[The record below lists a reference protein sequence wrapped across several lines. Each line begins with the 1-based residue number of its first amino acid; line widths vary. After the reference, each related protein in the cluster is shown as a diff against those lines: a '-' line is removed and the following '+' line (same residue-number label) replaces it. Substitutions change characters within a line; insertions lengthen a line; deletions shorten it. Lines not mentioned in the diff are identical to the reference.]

1 MCGIIGISGLD
12 NAAVSVAVGLHT
24 LQHRGQEAAGIISF
38 DGESFHEHRESGL
51 AGRIYTPPVLD
62 ALPGSAAI
70 GHVRY
75 STSGV
80 KQHDAVLQARDAQ
93 PMASYFSFGALAI
106 AHNGNITNEKK
117 LRQELMTAGHLFQSE
132 VDTEVALKLIGSSLG
147 TMLLNRIQA
156 ALPLIEGAYSLVMLT
171 QKNLVGVRDPLG
183 IRPLVLGKLNGAF
196 IFASETC
203 ALSALQADF
212 IREVEPGEIV
222 IVEDGNISSHRF
234 AEPKPRKPCIFEY
247 VYFSRPDSVSEEK
260 NVYTVRKALGREL
273 AKEAPV
279 DVDMIVPIPDSGN
292 PAALGFSEQ
301 SGIPFE
307 LAIVRNH
314 YVGRVFIQPT
324 QQERGKNVALKLSPN
339 ELLLKGKSVVLVD
352 DSLVRGTT
360 AKRVITRLKEI
371 GVREVHLRITS
382 PPWRHGCYYGIDEAD
397 PQRRVA
403 KPRTTQAE
411 IEAYVREITGATSVA
426 YLSLNGMYRAV
437 YGEARNPA
445 CPQACDACFT
455 GDFPTALTDTFA
467 GRVH

>member
-1 MCGIIGISGLD
+1 MCAIIGISGLD
-12 NAAVSVAVGLHT
+12 EAAVSVAVGLHA

-38 DGESFHEHRESGL
+38 DGERLHEHRQTGLSGGIFTPAVLES
-51 AGRIYTPPVLD
+51 
-62 ALPGSAAI
+62 LPGRAAI
-70 GHVRY
+70 GHDRY

-93 PMASYFSFGALAI
+93 PMASFFAFGSLAI
-106 AHNGNITNEKK
+106 AHNGNLTNEKE
-117 LRQELMTAGHLFQSE
+117 LRHGLMRAGHLFQSE
-132 VDTEVALKLIGSSLG
+132 VDTEVALKLIGSALG
-147 TMLLNRIQA
+147 ETLLDRMQT
-156 ALPLIEGAYSLVMLT
+156 ALLLLEGAYSLIMLT
-171 QKNLVGVRDPLG
+171 NRKLIGVRDPLG
-183 IRPLVLGKLNGAF
+183 IRPLVLGRLNGAF
-196 IFASETC
+196 VLSSETC
-203 ALSALQADF
+203 ALSALNATF
-212 IREVEPGEIV
+212 VREVEPGEIV
-222 IVEDGNISSHRF
+222 IVEDGDITSHRF
-234 AEPKPRKPCIFEY
+234 TEVKPRRPCIFEY

-260 NVYTVRKALGREL
+260 DIYAVRKALGCEL
-273 AKEAPV
+273 AKEAPA

-292 PAALGFSEQ
+292 PAALGFSQQ

-339 ELLLKGKSVVLVD
+339 ERLLKGKSIVLVD

-411 IEAYVREITGATSVA
+411 VEAYVREITGATSVA
-426 YLSLNGMYRAV
+426 YLSLDGMYRAV
-437 YGEARNPA
+437 YGTARNSA

-467 GRVH
+467 GRIH